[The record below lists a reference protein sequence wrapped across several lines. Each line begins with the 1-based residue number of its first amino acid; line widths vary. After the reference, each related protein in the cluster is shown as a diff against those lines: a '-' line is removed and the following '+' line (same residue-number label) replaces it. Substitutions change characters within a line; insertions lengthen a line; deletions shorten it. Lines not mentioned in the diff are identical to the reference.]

1 MFENWSFLITEMIVL
16 LVLAGLLGI
25 LTGWIVWG
33 RRRAPA
39 ARTGEVE
46 VLRAELATCRE
57 AGTDQ
62 AAEIARLQDKVAVLE
77 RDEAGTTGPTMVPTP
92 EPAQPQT
99 SIVAVKPETLDGP
112 RGNEAD
118 DLKRIKGIGPKL
130 EQLVNRLGFY
140 HFDQIA
146 AWTPAEV
153 AWVDDNLEGFKG
165 RVTRDGWVE
174 QARVLADGG
183 STVFSNRVEDGD
195 VY

>member
-1 MFENWSFLITEMIVL
+1 MFENWGFLISEMIVL
-16 LVLAGLLGI
+16 LVLAALLGVI
-25 LTGWIVWG
+25 AGWIFWG
-33 RRRAPA
+33 RRTAPA
-39 ARTGEVE
+39 ASTGEVE

-57 AGTDQ
+57 AGAEQ
-62 AAEIARLQDKVAVLE
+62 AAEIARLQDKAAMLE
-77 RDEAGTTGPTMVPTP
+77 REEAGTTGPSIVPSS
-92 EPAQPQT
+92 EPAQPVT
-99 SIVAVKPETLDGP
+99 SMVAVKPDTLDAP
-112 RGNEAD
+112 REDKAD
-118 DLKRIKGIGPKL
+118 DLKQIKGVGPKL
-130 EQLVNRLGFY
+130 EALVNKLGFY

-183 STVFSNRVEDGD
+183 ATAFSKKVKDGD

>member
-1 MFENWSFLITEMIVL
+1 MFENWGFLITEMVVL
-16 LVLAGLLGI
+16 LVLAAILGLI
-25 LTGWIVWG
+25 VGWIVWG
-33 RRRAPA
+33 RRKAPTA
-39 ARTGEVE
+39 AVGEVE

-62 AAEIARLQDKVAVLE
+62 AAEIARLQDKVASLE
-77 RDEAGTTGPTMVPTP
+77 QSESGTSGPTVVPTR
-92 EPAQPQT
+92 EPDQPQAP
-99 SIVAVKPETLDGP
+99 IAAVKPATIDGP
-112 RGNEAD
+112 REGGAD
-118 DLKRIKGIGPKL
+118 DLKQIKGIGPKL
-130 EQLVNRLGFY
+130 ETLVNKLGFY

-153 AWVDDNLEGFKG
+153 SWVDDNLEGFKG

-183 STVFSNRVEDGD
+183 ATAFSKKVKDGD